1 MTLRTI
7 SPRLVA
13 VTLLASVIA
22 LVMTL
27 ATTTA
32 TAQTRT
38 KTTATK
44 TITASSGLTRPTY
57 SYFPSAST
65 TDGRFLSLVGTGLNS
80 MAGDI
85 VEFGIGLPGSTDS
98 LRLGFFDGE
107 TSGRWDLG
115 TTQLEFKLYADSA
128 ANGTGTT
135 LLATYYGSSMVDN
148 GWYDVTLPLSAAAKT
163 SDTIYFYRMVVR
175 LTDTTT
181 KSWSNFKIRTNGSAM
196 MLPLAFS
203 FAVPL
208 FTTQDAQIL
217 YPNYPAQTS
226 TTYDGTWT
234 FNMWIP
240 EGMEDLEVWDG
251 DMDFGSYDGVKKD
264 TDDVDTPNRVPA
276 WSTSSVARSEG
287 VSASNDYIIVNNVRS
302 TTTRMTGQPADDN
315 HNAWYRRSPSVE
327 HDVVDPN
334 GTTYLNSNPSGNLEW
349 ERFRIS
355 TILTTASDYDYVA
368 TVLPRGNYKIRLRGM
383 DLGNLNAWRVW
394 FNMAGSLDSAALAN
408 GGARDTDGPTATNF
422 RTLPLFVGVDSAGNP
437 IDALVP
443 ATPSLGGVGNVN
455 YWQNQNNTWP
465 VATITVGGITYTREQ
480 ARAILNGNTNDRAK
494 QVARQLIAAKLNI
507 LAGNNSSCIYQVV
520 ADAEAWLVSYPIGSA
535 NPNWTTGRPIH
546 DALENYNNGR
556 SSCATYRRIG
566 LD

>member
-1 MTLRTI
+1 MSLRFN
-7 SPRLVA
+7 SPRFSILTVA
-13 VTLLASVIA
+13 ASVA
-22 LVMTL
+22 MLLML
-27 ATTTA
+27 AVA
-32 TAQTRT
+32 PAADAQTRT
-38 KTTATK
+38 KTTASK
-44 TITASSGLTRPTY
+44 TIKASSTLTRPSY
-57 SYFPSAST
+57 SYFPSASP
-65 TDGRFLSLVGTGLNS
+65 TDGRFLSLVGAGLNS

-85 VEFGIGLPGSTDS
+85 VEFGIGLPASTDS

-115 TTQLEFKLYADSA
+115 TTELEYKLYADSA
-128 ANGTGTT
+128 ADGSGTT
-135 LLATYYGSSMVDN
+135 LLATYRGSSMFDN
-148 GWYDVTLPLSAAAKT
+148 GWYSVTLPLSAAAKT
-163 SDTIYFYRMVVR
+163 SDTIYFYRIVVR

-181 KSWSNFKIRTNGSAM
+181 KTWSNFKVRTNGSAM
-196 MLPLAFS
+196 MLPRAFS

-208 FTTQDAQIL
+208 FTTQDAQTL

-240 EGMEDLEVWDG
+240 DGVEDMEVWDG

-264 TDDVDTPNRVPA
+264 TDDVDTPNAVPA
-276 WSTSSVARSEG
+276 WCMSSVARAEG
-287 VSASNDYIIVNNVRS
+287 VATSSDYILTNGVRS

-315 HNAWYRRSPSVE
+315 YNAWYRRSPSVE
-327 HDVVDPN
+327 YDVVDPN
-334 GTTYLNSNPSGNLEW
+334 GTTYTNSNPSGNLEW

-355 TILTTASDYDYVA
+355 TILTAASDYDYVA

-394 FNMAGSLDSAALAN
+394 FNMSGSLDSVALAN

-422 RTLPLFVGVDSAGNP
+422 RMMPLFVGVDSAGNA
-437 IDALVP
+437 IEALVP
-443 ATPSLGGVGNVN
+443 ATPSLGGVGNIN

-465 VATITVGGITYTREQ
+465 VASITIGGITYTREQ
-480 ARAILNGNTNDRAK
+480 ARAILVGNTNDRSK

-507 LAGNNSSCIYQVV
+507 LSGNNSSCIYQVI
-520 ADAEAWLVSYPIGSA
+520 ADAEAWLRTYPINSA
-535 NPNWTTGRPIH
+535 SPNWTTGRPIH
-546 DALENYNNGR
+546 DALESYNNGR
-556 SSCATYRRIG
+556 STCATYRRTG